1 MRSPVLVVAIALAVA
16 ILLAMSF
23 LIATGVRGG
32 TSGPLANVPARQA
45 PRLLAAT

>member
-32 TSGPLANVPARQA
+32 ALGPLANVPACQA
-45 PRLLAAT
+45 PAAMAAT